1 MNQQESPNMDKA
13 QERVTFITPSLR
25 YTLHLETEHMERIGG
40 QFVLTPAKLIRFE
53 EGKYST
59 DDLEEIKRIRAC
71 KPFRR
76 GKIKEITEVIKKAM
90 AAPVQ
95 KTVRGAITS
104 TSLKKEA
111 GVEEKSQ
118 GTRLREMGITECP
131 ESGCDYVVRND
142 LSGKKMNMHKIGKHR
157 LGMRPKPKE
166 ASGGIEVPK
175 EEGAKEGSNLSLQK
189 NSSLGEAKKGL
200 KELKVE
206 K

>member
-157 LGMRPKPKE
+157 LGMRPNPK
-166 ASGGIEVPK
+166 APSK
-175 EEGAKEGSNLSLQK
+175 ELTEELT
-189 NSSLGEAKKGL
+189 EAKKGI
-200 KELKVE
+200 KEIKVE